1 MNRRFLKIKNFKN
14 IGIDKYQY
22 LDLNNTL
29 DPYKIG
35 ELIIVVGENNVG
47 KSNVL
52 EAIERINSNNLE
64 KDIPDFIGY
73 DKSLPEISLVCVE
86 NESKNKDTGKREGN
100 YNTLKIYVDDLGVT
114 RTSIEFA
121 NSNENIIN
129 NANNDI
135 KEKGADGNWEDVWLE
150 NTNNDSKELDLLDKE
165 VKRVLDELS
174 KIKYTKAFERNKNI
188 FNDEYNNIKKYI
200 IKDDN
205 SKYLE
210 LKKLYDKMKEL
221 VDGYNRNPSTD
232 YARDLLKNIKF
243 INLDDISNDINKY
256 YYVQTFGNETKE
268 KKNNESEYVDIIK
281 EKYGIN
287 IKPNIF
293 YYKENIIKNADLTTT
308 LDEISESKFFRALL
322 KSIDF
327 NIDTIKLAY
336 EKGKKNF
343 AYREDYEKEI
353 NSKLNDIVSKK
364 FNELYFNLNK
374 SAQKYEFYIRLGDNN
389 IHIYLKKNNQAIN
402 LDNQS
407 IGFKWFFNLYFD
419 FLHSDSLQRGDI
431 VLMDEPDAHLSLPAR
446 RDLRKFLKKF
456 ARDNGATFVVA
467 THNPSFID
475 INHLDEIRIVKHR
488 KDGNG
493 VEIVKDFHAI
503 NKDDTDTN
511 VDTLEDIIN
520 SFGVLHRDILTNPNN
535 KVIFVEGITDYNYLT
550 AFKLFRENKENK
562 GINVVFLPIAGLG
575 DKDKKDQMKIIIE
588 KLSKFK
594 NPIIFTDADGAGFIF
609 QELSSDKKDSLKV
622 ITLKDIPDLNNKK
635 VIEDLFSENDRKN
648 YSYVLKNKSSKG
660 SSLFKNTIVNKK
672 SKFEEETINNFN
684 KVLDFFI
691 TFNAD
696 KNPNTHMDY
705 NNSSID
711 KI

>member
-22 LDLNNTL
+22 LNLNNTL
-29 DPYKIG
+29 DPYKMG
-35 ELIIVVGENNVG
+35 ELVIIIGENNVG
-47 KSNVL
+47 KSNIL

-64 KDIPDFIGY
+64 KDIPDFIGF

-86 NESKNKDTGKREGN
+86 NEYKNKDTVKREGN
-100 YNTLKIYVDDLGVT
+100 YNTLKIYLDDAGFT
-114 RTSIEFA
+114 KTSIEFA

-129 NANNDI
+129 N
-135 KEKGADGNWEDVWLE
+135 
-150 NTNNDSKELDLLDKE
+150 DSKEKE
-165 VKRVLDELS
+165 D
-174 KIKYTKAFERNKNI
+174 NKVI
-188 FNDEYNNIKKYI
+188 D
-200 IKDDN
+200 
-205 SKYLE
+205 
-210 LKKLYDKMKEL
+210 
-221 VDGYNRNPSTD
+221 
-232 YARDLLKNIKF
+232 
-243 INLDDISNDINKY
+243 
-256 YYVQTFGNETKE
+256 GNETKE
-268 KKNNESEYVDIIK
+268 ITSNDSEEVDIIK

-293 YYKENIIKNADLTTT
+293 YYKENIIKNYDLTTT
-308 LDEISESKFFRALL
+308 LENISESKFFKALL

-327 NIDTIKLAY
+327 NIYTIKLAY

-374 SAQKYEFYIRLGDNN
+374 SVQKYEFYIRLGDNN

-407 IGFKWFFNLYFD
+407 IGFKWFFNLFFD
-419 FLHSDSLQRGDI
+419 FLHSDLLKRGDI

-456 ARDNGATFVVA
+456 ARDNGITFMVA

-475 INHLDEIRIVKHR
+475 INHLDEIRIVKLQ
-488 KDGNG
+488 KEGNG
-493 VEIVKDFHAI
+493 VEIINDFYTI
-503 NKDDTDTN
+503 NPDD

-520 SFGVLHRDILTNPNN
+520 SFGILHRDILTNPNN
-535 KVIFVEGITDYNYLT
+535 RVVFVEGITDYNYLT
-550 AFKLFRENKENK
+550 AFKLLRENEENKE
-562 GINVVFLPIAGLG
+562 INMVFLPISGIG
-575 DKDKKDQMKIIIE
+575 NKETMKTIIE
-588 KLSKFK
+588 KLSKFR
-594 NPIIFTDADGAGFIF
+594 NSIVFTDADKAGLIF
-609 QELSSDKKDSLKV
+609 QELSSGKKDSLKV
-622 ITLKDIPDLNNKK
+622 VTLKDIPDLNNKK
-635 VIEDLFSENDRKN
+635 EIEDLFSENDRKN
-648 YSYVLKNKSSKG
+648 YYYVIEKKNTKG
-660 SSLFKNTIVNKK
+660 SSLFKNTILNNK
-672 SKFEEETINNFN
+672 SKLEEETINNFN

-696 KNPNTHMDY
+696 KNPNAHMDY

-711 KI
+711 KIDKI

>member
-22 LDLNNTL
+22 LNLNNTL
-29 DPYKIG
+29 DPYKMG
-35 ELIIVVGENNVG
+35 ELVIIIGENNVG
-47 KSNVL
+47 KSNIL

-64 KDIPDFIGY
+64 KDIPDFIGF

-86 NESKNKDTGKREGN
+86 NEYKNEATHKREGN
-100 YNTLKIYVDDLGVT
+100 YNTLKIYLDDAGFT
-114 RTSIEFA
+114 KTSIEFA

-129 NANNDI
+129 NANNDN
-135 KEKGADGNWEDVWLE
+135 KEKEDNKVIDE
-150 NTNNDSKELDLLDKE
+150 NETKEITNNDSEE
-165 VKRVLDELS
+165 
-174 KIKYTKAFERNKNI
+174 
-188 FNDEYNNIKKYI
+188 
-200 IKDDN
+200 
-205 SKYLE
+205 
-210 LKKLYDKMKEL
+210 
-221 VDGYNRNPSTD
+221 
-232 YARDLLKNIKF
+232 
-243 INLDDISNDINKY
+243 
-256 YYVQTFGNETKE
+256 
-268 KKNNESEYVDIIK
+268 VDIIK

-293 YYKENIIKNADLTTT
+293 YYKENIIKNYDLTTT
-308 LDEISESKFFRALL
+308 LENISESKFFKALL

-374 SAQKYEFYIRLGDNN
+374 SIQKYEFYIRLGDNN

-407 IGFKWFFNLYFD
+407 IGFKWFFNLFFD
-419 FLHSDSLQRGDI
+419 FLHSDLLKRGDI
-431 VLMDEPDAHLSLPAR
+431 VLMDELDAHLSLPAR

-456 ARDNGATFVVA
+456 ARDNGITFMVA

-488 KDGNG
+488 KEGNG
-493 VEIVKDFHAI
+493 VEIINDFHTI
-503 NKDDTDTN
+503 NPDD

-520 SFGVLHRDILTNPNN
+520 SFGILHRDILTNPNN
-535 KVIFVEGITDYNYLT
+535 RVVFVEGITDYNYLT
-550 AFKLFRENKENK
+550 AFKLLRENEENKE
-562 GINVVFLPIAGLG
+562 INMVFLPISGIG
-575 DKDKKDQMKIIIE
+575 NKETMKTIIE
-588 KLSKFK
+588 KLSKFR
-594 NPIIFTDADGAGFIF
+594 NSIVFTDADKAGLIF
-609 QELSSDKKDSLKV
+609 LELSSGKKDSLKV
-622 ITLKDIPDLNNKK
+622 VNLKDIPDLNNKK
-635 VIEDLFSENDRKN
+635 EIEDLFSENDRKN
-648 YSYVLKNKSSKG
+648 YYYVIEKKNTKG
-660 SSLFKNTIVNKK
+660 SSLFKNTILNNK
-672 SKFEEETINNFN
+672 SKLEEETINNFN

-696 KNPNTHMDY
+696 KNPNIHIDY
-705 NNSSID
+705 NSSID
-711 KI
+711 KIDKI

>member
-1 MNRRFLKIKNFKN
+1 MNRRFLKIKNLKN

-22 LDLNNTL
+22 LNLNNTL
-29 DPYKIG
+29 DPYKMG
-35 ELIIVVGENNVG
+35 ELVIIIGENNVG
-47 KSNVL
+47 KSNIL

-64 KDIPDFIGY
+64 KDIPDFIGF

-86 NESKNKDTGKREGN
+86 NEYKNKDTGKREGN
-100 YNTLKIYVDDLGVT
+100 YNTLKIYIDDLGVT

-129 NANNDI
+129 NANNDS
-135 KEKGADGNWEDVWLE
+135 KEKED
-150 NTNNDSKELDLLDKE
+150 
-165 VKRVLDELS
+165 
-174 KIKYTKAFERNKNI
+174 NKVI
-188 FNDEYNNIKKYI
+188 D
-200 IKDDN
+200 
-205 SKYLE
+205 
-210 LKKLYDKMKEL
+210 
-221 VDGYNRNPSTD
+221 
-232 YARDLLKNIKF
+232 
-243 INLDDISNDINKY
+243 
-256 YYVQTFGNETKE
+256 GNETKE
-268 KKNNESEYVDIIK
+268 ITNNDSEEVDIIK

-293 YYKENIIKNADLTTT
+293 YYKENIIKNYDLTTT
-308 LDEISESKFFRALL
+308 LENISESKFFKALL

-353 NSKLNDIVSKK
+353 NFKLNDIVSKK

-374 SAQKYEFYIRLGDNN
+374 SVQKYEFYIRLGDNN

-407 IGFKWFFNLYFD
+407 IGFKWFFNLFFD
-419 FLHSDSLQRGDI
+419 FLHSDLLKRGDI

-456 ARDNGATFVVA
+456 ARDNGITFMVA

-475 INHLDEIRIVKHR
+475 INHLDEIRIVKLQ
-488 KDGNG
+488 KEGNG
-493 VEIVKDFHAI
+493 VEIINDFYTI
-503 NKDDTDTN
+503 NPDD

-550 AFKLFRENKENK
+550 AFKLLRENEENKE
-562 GINVVFLPIAGLG
+562 INMVFLPISGIG
-575 DKDKKDQMKIIIE
+575 NKETMKTIIE
-588 KLSKFK
+588 KLSKFR
-594 NPIIFTDADGAGFIF
+594 NSIVFTDADKAGLIF
-609 QELSSDKKDSLKV
+609 QELSSGKKDSLKV
-622 ITLKDIPDLNNKK
+622 VTLKDIPDLNNKK
-635 VIEDLFSENDRKN
+635 EIEDLFSENDRKN
-648 YSYVLKNKSSKG
+648 YYYVIEKKNTKG
-660 SSLFKNTIVNKK
+660 SSLFKNTILNNK
-672 SKFEEETINNFN
+672 SKLEEETINNFN

-705 NNSSID
+705 NISID
-711 KI
+711 KIDKI

>member
-22 LDLNNTL
+22 LNLNNTL
-29 DPYKIG
+29 DPYKMG
-35 ELIIVVGENNVG
+35 ELVIIIGENNVG
-47 KSNVL
+47 KSNIL

-64 KDIPDFIGY
+64 KDIPDFIGF

-86 NESKNKDTGKREGN
+86 NEYKNEATHKREGN
-100 YNTLKIYVDDLGVT
+100 YNTLKIYLDDAGFT
-114 RTSIEFA
+114 KTSIEFA

-129 NANNDI
+129 NANNDN
-135 KEKGADGNWEDVWLE
+135 KEKEDNKVIDE
-150 NTNNDSKELDLLDKE
+150 NETKEITNNDSEE
-165 VKRVLDELS
+165 
-174 KIKYTKAFERNKNI
+174 
-188 FNDEYNNIKKYI
+188 
-200 IKDDN
+200 
-205 SKYLE
+205 
-210 LKKLYDKMKEL
+210 
-221 VDGYNRNPSTD
+221 
-232 YARDLLKNIKF
+232 
-243 INLDDISNDINKY
+243 
-256 YYVQTFGNETKE
+256 
-268 KKNNESEYVDIIK
+268 VDIIK

-293 YYKENIIKNADLTTT
+293 YYKENIIKNYDLTTT
-308 LDEISESKFFRALL
+308 LENISESKFFKALL

-374 SAQKYEFYIRLGDNN
+374 SIQKYEFYIRLGDNN

-407 IGFKWFFNLYFD
+407 IGFKWFFNLFFY
-419 FLHSDSLQRGDI
+419 FLHSDLLKRGDI
-431 VLMDEPDAHLSLPAR
+431 VLMDELDAHLSLPAR

-456 ARDNGATFVVA
+456 ARDNGITFMVA

-488 KDGNG
+488 KEGNG
-493 VEIVKDFHAI
+493 VEIINDFHTI
-503 NKDDTDTN
+503 NPDD

-520 SFGVLHRDILTNPNN
+520 SFGILHRDILTNPNN
-535 KVIFVEGITDYNYLT
+535 RVVFVEGITDYNYLT
-550 AFKLFRENKENK
+550 AFKLLRENEENKE
-562 GINVVFLPIAGLG
+562 INMVFLPISGIG
-575 DKDKKDQMKIIIE
+575 NKETMKTIIE
-588 KLSKFK
+588 KLSKFR
-594 NPIIFTDADGAGFIF
+594 NSIVFTDADKAGLIF
-609 QELSSDKKDSLKV
+609 QELSSGKKDSLKV
-622 ITLKDIPDLNNKK
+622 VNLKDIPDLNNKK
-635 VIEDLFSENDRKN
+635 EIEDLFSENDRKN
-648 YSYVLKNKSSKG
+648 YYYVIEKKNTKG
-660 SSLFKNTIVNKK
+660 SSLFKNTILNNK
-672 SKFEEETINNFN
+672 SKLEEETINNFN

-696 KNPNTHMDY
+696 KNPNIHIDY
-705 NNSSID
+705 NSSID
-711 KI
+711 KIDKI

>member
-22 LDLNNTL
+22 LNLNNTL
-29 DPYKIG
+29 DPYKMG
-35 ELIIVVGENNVG
+35 ELVIIIGENNVG
-47 KSNVL
+47 KSNIL

-64 KDIPDFIGY
+64 KDIPDFIGF

-86 NESKNKDTGKREGN
+86 NEYKNKDTGKREGN
-100 YNTLKIYVDDLGVT
+100 YNTLKIYLDDAGFT
-114 RTSIEFA
+114 KTSIEFA

-129 NANNDI
+129 N
-135 KEKGADGNWEDVWLE
+135 V
-150 NTNNDSKELDLLDKE
+150 NNDSKEKE
-165 VKRVLDELS
+165 D
-174 KIKYTKAFERNKNI
+174 NKVI
-188 FNDEYNNIKKYI
+188 D
-200 IKDDN
+200 
-205 SKYLE
+205 
-210 LKKLYDKMKEL
+210 
-221 VDGYNRNPSTD
+221 
-232 YARDLLKNIKF
+232 
-243 INLDDISNDINKY
+243 
-256 YYVQTFGNETKE
+256 GNETKE
-268 KKNNESEYVDIIK
+268 ITNNDSEEVDIIK

-293 YYKENIIKNADLTTT
+293 YYKENIIKNYDLTTT
-308 LDEISESKFFRALL
+308 LENISESKFFKALL

-374 SAQKYEFYIRLGDNN
+374 SVQKYEFYIRLGDNN
-389 IHIYLKKNNQAIN
+389 IHIYLKKNNQVIN

-407 IGFKWFFNLYFD
+407 IGFKWFFNLFFD
-419 FLHSDSLQRGDI
+419 FLHSDLLKRGDI

-456 ARDNGATFVVA
+456 ARDNGITFMVA

-475 INHLDEIRIVKHR
+475 INHLDEIRIVKLQ
-488 KDGNG
+488 KEGNG
-493 VEIVKDFHAI
+493 VEII
-503 NKDDTDTN
+503 NYFYTINPDD

-520 SFGVLHRDILTNPNN
+520 SFGILHRDILTNPNN
-535 KVIFVEGITDYNYLT
+535 RVVFVEGITDYNYLT
-550 AFKLFRENKENK
+550 AFKLLRENEENKE
-562 GINVVFLPIAGLG
+562 INMVFLPISGIG
-575 DKDKKDQMKIIIE
+575 NKETMKTIIE
-588 KLSKFK
+588 KLSKFR
-594 NPIIFTDADGAGFIF
+594 NSIVFTDADKAGLIF
-609 QELSSDKKDSLKV
+609 QELSSGKKDSLKV
-622 ITLKDIPDLNNKK
+622 VTLKDIPDLNNKK
-635 VIEDLFSENDRKN
+635 EIEDLFSENDRKN
-648 YSYVLKNKSSKG
+648 YYYVIEKKNTKG
-660 SSLFKNTIVNKK
+660 SSLFKNTILNNK
-672 SKFEEETINNFN
+672 SKLEEETINNFN

>member
-22 LDLNNTL
+22 LNLNNTL
-29 DPYKIG
+29 DPYKMG
-35 ELIIVVGENNVG
+35 ELVIIIGENNVG
-47 KSNVL
+47 KSNIL

-64 KDIPDFIGY
+64 KDIPDFIGF

-86 NESKNKDTGKREGN
+86 NEYKNKDTGKREGN
-100 YNTLKIYVDDLGVT
+100 YNTLKIYIDDLGVT

-129 NANNDI
+129 NDS
-135 KEKGADGNWEDVWLE
+135 KEKGTDGNWEDVWLE

-165 VKRVLDELS
+165 VKMVLDELS
-174 KIKYTKAFERNKNI
+174 KIQYNTHGKAFGNKILLLNTEYKNI
-188 FNDEYNNIKKYI
+188 IE

-221 VDGYNRNPSTD
+221 VDGYNMYPLSNDTRK
-232 YARDLLKNIKF
+232 LLKNIKF

-308 LDEISESKFFRALL
+308 LENISESKFFRALL
-322 KSIDF
+322 KSIDS
-327 NIDTIKLAY
+327 NVDTIKHAY
-336 EKGKKNF
+336 EKGKNNF

-353 NSKLNDIVSKK
+353 NSKLNNIVSKK

-407 IGFKWFFNLYFD
+407 IGFKWFFNLFFD
-419 FLHSDSLQRGDI
+419 FLHSDLLKRGDI

-456 ARDNGATFVVA
+456 ARDNGITFMVA

-475 INHLDEIRIVKHR
+475 INHLDEIRIVKLQ
-488 KDGNG
+488 KEGNG
-493 VEIVKDFHAI
+493 VEIINDFYTI
-503 NKDDTDTN
+503 NPDD

-520 SFGVLHRDILTNPNN
+520 SFGILHRDILTNPNN
-535 KVIFVEGITDYNYLT
+535 RVVFVEGITDYNYLT
-550 AFKLFRENKENK
+550 AFKLLGENEENKE
-562 GINVVFLPIAGLG
+562 INMVFLPISGIG
-575 DKDKKDQMKIIIE
+575 NKETMKTIIE
-588 KLSKFK
+588 KLSKFR
-594 NPIIFTDADGAGFIF
+594 NSIVFTDADKAGLIF
-609 QELSSDKKDSLKV
+609 QELSSGKKDSLKV
-622 ITLKDIPDLNNKK
+622 VTLKDIPDLNNKK
-635 VIEDLFSENDRKN
+635 EIEDLFSENDRKN
-648 YSYVLKNKSSKG
+648 YYYVIEKKNTKG
-660 SSLFKNTIVNKK
+660 SSLFKNTILNNK
-672 SKFEEETINNFN
+672 SKLEEETINNFN

-705 NNSSID
+705 NSSID

>member
-22 LDLNNTL
+22 LNLNNTL
-29 DPYKIG
+29 DPYKMG
-35 ELIIVVGENNVG
+35 ELVIIVGENNVG
-47 KSNVL
+47 KSNIL

-64 KDIPDFIGY
+64 KDTPDFIGF

-86 NESKNKDTGKREGN
+86 NEYKNEATHKREGN
-100 YNTLKIYVDDLGVT
+100 YNTLKIYIDDLGVT

-129 NANNDI
+129 NANNDS
-135 KEKGADGNWEDVWLE
+135 KEKED
-150 NTNNDSKELDLLDKE
+150 
-165 VKRVLDELS
+165 
-174 KIKYTKAFERNKNI
+174 NKVI
-188 FNDEYNNIKKYI
+188 D
-200 IKDDN
+200 
-205 SKYLE
+205 
-210 LKKLYDKMKEL
+210 
-221 VDGYNRNPSTD
+221 
-232 YARDLLKNIKF
+232 
-243 INLDDISNDINKY
+243 
-256 YYVQTFGNETKE
+256 GNETKE
-268 KKNNESEYVDIIK
+268 ITNNDSEEVDIIK

-293 YYKENIIKNADLTTT
+293 YYKENIIKNYDLTTT
-308 LDEISESKFFRALL
+308 LENISESKFFKALL

-374 SAQKYEFYIRLGDNN
+374 SVQKYEFYIRLGDNN

-407 IGFKWFFNLYFD
+407 IGFKWFFNLFFD
-419 FLHSDSLQRGDI
+419 FLHSDLLKRGDI

-456 ARDNGATFVVA
+456 ARDNGITFMVA

-475 INHLDEIRIVKHR
+475 INHLDEIRIVKLQ
-488 KDGNG
+488 KEGNG
-493 VEIVKDFHAI
+493 VEIINDFYTI
-503 NKDDTDTN
+503 NPDD

-550 AFKLFRENKENK
+550 AFKLLRENEENKE
-562 GINVVFLPIAGLG
+562 INMVFLPISGIG
-575 DKDKKDQMKIIIE
+575 NKETMKTIIE
-588 KLSKFK
+588 KLSKFR
-594 NPIIFTDADGAGFIF
+594 NSIVFTDADKAGLIF
-609 QELSSDKKDSLKV
+609 QELSSGKKDSLKV
-622 ITLKDIPDLNNKK
+622 VTLKDIPDLNNKK
-635 VIEDLFSENDRKN
+635 EIEDLFSENDRKN
-648 YSYVLKNKSSKG
+648 YYYVIEKKNTKG
-660 SSLFKNTIVNKK
+660 SSLFKNTILNNK
-672 SKFEEETINNFN
+672 SKLEEETINNFN

-705 NNSSID
+705 NISID
-711 KI
+711 KIDKI

>member
-22 LDLNNTL
+22 LNLNNTL
-29 DPYKIG
+29 DPYKMG
-35 ELIIVVGENNVG
+35 ELVIIIGENNVG
-47 KSNVL
+47 KSNIL

-64 KDIPDFIGY
+64 KDIPDFIGF

-86 NESKNKDTGKREGN
+86 NEYKNEATHKREGN
-100 YNTLKIYVDDLGVT
+100 YNTLKIYLDDAGFT
-114 RTSIEFA
+114 KTSIEFA

-129 NANNDI
+129 NANNDN
-135 KEKGADGNWEDVWLE
+135 KEKEDNKVIDE
-150 NTNNDSKELDLLDKE
+150 NETKEITNNDSEE
-165 VKRVLDELS
+165 
-174 KIKYTKAFERNKNI
+174 
-188 FNDEYNNIKKYI
+188 
-200 IKDDN
+200 
-205 SKYLE
+205 
-210 LKKLYDKMKEL
+210 
-221 VDGYNRNPSTD
+221 
-232 YARDLLKNIKF
+232 
-243 INLDDISNDINKY
+243 
-256 YYVQTFGNETKE
+256 
-268 KKNNESEYVDIIK
+268 VDIIK

-293 YYKENIIKNADLTTT
+293 YYKENIIKNYDLTTT
-308 LDEISESKFFRALL
+308 LENISESKFFKALL

-374 SAQKYEFYIRLGDNN
+374 SIQKYEFYIRLGDNN

-407 IGFKWFFNLYFD
+407 IGFKWFFNLFFD
-419 FLHSDSLQRGDI
+419 FLHSDLLKRGDI
-431 VLMDEPDAHLSLPAR
+431 VLMDELDAHLSLPAR

-456 ARDNGATFVVA
+456 ARDNGITFMVA

-488 KDGNG
+488 KEGNG
-493 VEIVKDFHAI
+493 VEIINDFHTI
-503 NKDDTDTN
+503 NPDD

-520 SFGVLHRDILTNPNN
+520 SFGILHRDILTNPNN
-535 KVIFVEGITDYNYLT
+535 RVVFVEGITDYNYLT
-550 AFKLFRENKENK
+550 AFKLLRENEENKE
-562 GINVVFLPIAGLG
+562 INMVFLPISGIG
-575 DKDKKDQMKIIIE
+575 NKETMKTIIE
-588 KLSKFK
+588 KLSKFR
-594 NPIIFTDADGAGFIF
+594 NSIVFTDADKAGLIF
-609 QELSSDKKDSLKV
+609 QELSSGKKDSLKV
-622 ITLKDIPDLNNKK
+622 VNLKDIPDLNNKK
-635 VIEDLFSENDRKN
+635 EIEDLFSENDRKN
-648 YSYVLKNKSSKG
+648 YYYVIEKKNTKG
-660 SSLFKNTIVNKK
+660 SSLFKNTILNNK
-672 SKFEEETINNFN
+672 SKLEEETINNFN

-696 KNPNTHMDY
+696 KNPNIHIDY
-705 NNSSID
+705 NSSID
-711 KI
+711 KIDK

>member
-22 LDLNNTL
+22 LNLNNTL
-29 DPYKIG
+29 DPYKMG
-35 ELIIVVGENNVG
+35 ELVIIVGENNVG
-47 KSNVL
+47 KSNIL

-64 KDIPDFIGY
+64 KDTPDFIGF

-86 NESKNKDTGKREGN
+86 NEYKNEATHKREGN
-100 YNTLKIYVDDLGVT
+100 YNTLKIYIDDLGVT

-129 NANNDI
+129 NANNDS
-135 KEKGADGNWEDVWLE
+135 KEKED
-150 NTNNDSKELDLLDKE
+150 
-165 VKRVLDELS
+165 
-174 KIKYTKAFERNKNI
+174 NKVI
-188 FNDEYNNIKKYI
+188 D
-200 IKDDN
+200 
-205 SKYLE
+205 
-210 LKKLYDKMKEL
+210 
-221 VDGYNRNPSTD
+221 
-232 YARDLLKNIKF
+232 
-243 INLDDISNDINKY
+243 
-256 YYVQTFGNETKE
+256 GNETKE
-268 KKNNESEYVDIIK
+268 ITNNDSEEVDIIK

-293 YYKENIIKNADLTTT
+293 YYKENIIKNYDLTTT
-308 LDEISESKFFRALL
+308 LENISESKFFKALL

-374 SAQKYEFYIRLGDNN
+374 SVQKYEFYIRLGDNN

-407 IGFKWFFNLYFD
+407 IGFKWFFNLFFD
-419 FLHSDSLQRGDI
+419 FLHSDLLKRGDI

-456 ARDNGATFVVA
+456 SRDNGITFVVA

-488 KDGNG
+488 KEGNG
-493 VEIVKDFHAI
+493 VEIINDFYTI
-503 NKDDTDTN
+503 NPDD

-520 SFGVLHRDILTNPNN
+520 SFGILHRDILTNPNN
-535 KVIFVEGITDYNYLT
+535 RVVFVEGITDYNYLT
-550 AFKLFRENKENK
+550 AFKLLRENEENKE
-562 GINVVFLPIAGLG
+562 INMVFLPISGIG
-575 DKDKKDQMKIIIE
+575 NKETMKTIIE
-588 KLSKFK
+588 KLSKFR
-594 NPIIFTDADGAGFIF
+594 NSIVFTDADKAGLIF
-609 QELSSDKKDSLKV
+609 QELSSGKKDSLKV
-622 ITLKDIPDLNNKK
+622 VTLKDIPDLNNKK
-635 VIEDLFSENDRKN
+635 EIEDLFSENDRKN
-648 YSYVLKNKSSKG
+648 YYYVIEKKNTKG
-660 SSLFKNTIVNKK
+660 SSLFKNTILNNK
-672 SKFEEETINNFN
+672 SKLEEETINNFN

>member
-22 LDLNNTL
+22 LNLNNTL
-29 DPYKIG
+29 DPYKMG
-35 ELIIVVGENNVG
+35 ELVIIIGENNVG
-47 KSNVL
+47 KSNIL

-64 KDIPDFIGY
+64 KDIPDFIGF

-86 NESKNKDTGKREGN
+86 NEYKNKDTGKREGN
-100 YNTLKIYVDDLGVT
+100 YNTLKIYIDDLGVT

-129 NANNDI
+129 NANNDS
-135 KEKGADGNWEDVWLE
+135 KEKED
-150 NTNNDSKELDLLDKE
+150 
-165 VKRVLDELS
+165 
-174 KIKYTKAFERNKNI
+174 NKVI
-188 FNDEYNNIKKYI
+188 D
-200 IKDDN
+200 
-205 SKYLE
+205 
-210 LKKLYDKMKEL
+210 
-221 VDGYNRNPSTD
+221 
-232 YARDLLKNIKF
+232 
-243 INLDDISNDINKY
+243 
-256 YYVQTFGNETKE
+256 GNETKE
-268 KKNNESEYVDIIK
+268 ITNNDSEEVDIIK

-293 YYKENIIKNADLTTT
+293 YYKENIIKNYDLTTT
-308 LDEISESKFFRALL
+308 LENISESKFFKALL

-353 NSKLNDIVSKK
+353 NFKLNDIVSKK

-374 SAQKYEFYIRLGDNN
+374 SVQKYEFYIRLGDNN

-407 IGFKWFFNLYFD
+407 IGFKWFFNLFFD
-419 FLHSDSLQRGDI
+419 FLHSDLLKRGDI

-456 ARDNGATFVVA
+456 ARDNGITFMVA

-475 INHLDEIRIVKHR
+475 INHLDEIRIVKLQ
-488 KDGNG
+488 KEGNG
-493 VEIVKDFHAI
+493 VEIINDFYTI
-503 NKDDTDTN
+503 NPDD

-520 SFGVLHRDILTNPNN
+520 SFGILHRDILTNPNN
-535 KVIFVEGITDYNYLT
+535 RVVFVEGITDYNYLT
-550 AFKLFRENKENK
+550 AFKLLRENEENKE
-562 GINVVFLPIAGLG
+562 INMVFLPISGIG
-575 DKDKKDQMKIIIE
+575 NKETMKTIIE
-588 KLSKFK
+588 KLSKFR
-594 NPIIFTDADGAGFIF
+594 NSIVFTDADKAGLIF
-609 QELSSDKKDSLKV
+609 QELSSGKKDSLKV
-622 ITLKDIPDLNNKK
+622 VTLKDIPDLNNKK
-635 VIEDLFSENDRKN
+635 EIEDLFSENDRKN
-648 YSYVLKNKSSKG
+648 YYYVIEKKNTKG
-660 SSLFKNTIVNKK
+660 SSLFKNTILNNK
-672 SKFEEETINNFN
+672 SKLEEETINNFN

-696 KNPNTHMDY
+696 KNPNAHMDY

-711 KI
+711 KIDKI

>member
-22 LDLNNTL
+22 LNLNNTL
-29 DPYKIG
+29 DPYKMG
-35 ELIIVVGENNVG
+35 ELVIIIGENNVG
-47 KSNVL
+47 KSNIL

-64 KDIPDFIGY
+64 KDIPDFIGF

-86 NESKNKDTGKREGN
+86 NEYKNKDTVKREGN
-100 YNTLKIYVDDLGVT
+100 YNTLKIYLDDAGFT
-114 RTSIEFA
+114 KTSIEFA

-129 NANNDI
+129 N
-135 KEKGADGNWEDVWLE
+135 
-150 NTNNDSKELDLLDKE
+150 DSKEKE
-165 VKRVLDELS
+165 D
-174 KIKYTKAFERNKNI
+174 NKVI
-188 FNDEYNNIKKYI
+188 D
-200 IKDDN
+200 
-205 SKYLE
+205 
-210 LKKLYDKMKEL
+210 
-221 VDGYNRNPSTD
+221 
-232 YARDLLKNIKF
+232 
-243 INLDDISNDINKY
+243 
-256 YYVQTFGNETKE
+256 GNETKE
-268 KKNNESEYVDIIK
+268 ITSNDSEEVDIIK

-293 YYKENIIKNADLTTT
+293 YYKENIIKNYDLTTT
-308 LDEISESKFFRALL
+308 LENISESNFFKALL

-327 NIDTIKLAY
+327 NIYTIKLAY

-374 SAQKYEFYIRLGDNN
+374 SVQKYEFYIRLGDNN

-407 IGFKWFFNLYFD
+407 IGFKWFFNLFFD
-419 FLHSDSLQRGDI
+419 FLHSDLLKRGDI

-456 ARDNGATFVVA
+456 ARDNGITFMVA

-475 INHLDEIRIVKHR
+475 INHLDEIRIVKLQ
-488 KDGNG
+488 KEGNG
-493 VEIVKDFHAI
+493 VEIINDFYTI
-503 NKDDTDTN
+503 NPDD

-520 SFGVLHRDILTNPNN
+520 SFGILHRDILTNPNN
-535 KVIFVEGITDYNYLT
+535 RVVFVEGITDYNYLT
-550 AFKLFRENKENK
+550 AFKLLRENEENKE
-562 GINVVFLPIAGLG
+562 INMVFLPISGIG
-575 DKDKKDQMKIIIE
+575 NKETMKTIIE
-588 KLSKFK
+588 KLSKFR
-594 NPIIFTDADGAGFIF
+594 NSIVFTDADKAGLIF
-609 QELSSDKKDSLKV
+609 QELSSGKKDSLKV
-622 ITLKDIPDLNNKK
+622 VTLKDIPDLNNKK
-635 VIEDLFSENDRKN
+635 EIEDLFSENDRKN
-648 YSYVLKNKSSKG
+648 YYYVIEKKNTKG
-660 SSLFKNTIVNKK
+660 SSLFKNTILNNK
-672 SKFEEETINNFN
+672 SKLEEETINNFN

-696 KNPNTHMDY
+696 KNPNAHMDY

-711 KI
+711 KIDKI

>member
-22 LDLNNTL
+22 LNLNNTL
-29 DPYKIG
+29 DPYKMG
-35 ELIIVVGENNVG
+35 ELVIIIGENNVG
-47 KSNVL
+47 KSNIL

-64 KDIPDFIGY
+64 KDIPDFIGF

-86 NESKNKDTGKREGN
+86 NEYKNKDTGKREGN
-100 YNTLKIYVDDLGVT
+100 YNTLKIYLDDAGFT
-114 RTSIEFA
+114 KTSIEFA

-129 NANNDI
+129 N
-135 KEKGADGNWEDVWLE
+135 V
-150 NTNNDSKELDLLDKE
+150 NNDSKEKE
-165 VKRVLDELS
+165 D
-174 KIKYTKAFERNKNI
+174 NKVI
-188 FNDEYNNIKKYI
+188 D
-200 IKDDN
+200 
-205 SKYLE
+205 
-210 LKKLYDKMKEL
+210 
-221 VDGYNRNPSTD
+221 
-232 YARDLLKNIKF
+232 
-243 INLDDISNDINKY
+243 
-256 YYVQTFGNETKE
+256 GNETKE
-268 KKNNESEYVDIIK
+268 ITNNDSEEVDIIK

-293 YYKENIIKNADLTTT
+293 YYKENIIKNYDLTTT
-308 LDEISESKFFRALL
+308 LENISESKFFKALL

-374 SAQKYEFYIRLGDNN
+374 SVQKYEFYIRLGDNN
-389 IHIYLKKNNQAIN
+389 IHIYLKKNNQVIN

-407 IGFKWFFNLYFD
+407 IGFKWFFNLFFD
-419 FLHSDSLQRGDI
+419 FLHSDLLKRGDI

-456 ARDNGATFVVA
+456 ARDNGITFMVA

-475 INHLDEIRIVKHR
+475 INHLDEIRIVKLQ
-488 KDGNG
+488 KEGNG
-493 VEIVKDFHAI
+493 VEII
-503 NKDDTDTN
+503 NYFYTINPDD

-520 SFGVLHRDILTNPNN
+520 SFGILHRDILTNPNN
-535 KVIFVEGITDYNYLT
+535 RVVFVEGITDYNYLT
-550 AFKLFRENKENK
+550 AFKLLRENEENKE
-562 GINVVFLPIAGLG
+562 INMVFLPISGIG
-575 DKDKKDQMKIIIE
+575 NKETMKTIIE
-588 KLSKFK
+588 KLSKFR
-594 NPIIFTDADGAGFIF
+594 NSIVFTDADKAGLIF
-609 QELSSDKKDSLKV
+609 QELSSGKKDSLKV
-622 ITLKDIPDLNNKK
+622 VTLKDIPDLNNKK
-635 VIEDLFSENDRKN
+635 EIEDLFSENDRKN
-648 YSYVLKNKSSKG
+648 YYYVIEKKNTKG
-660 SSLFKNTIVNKK
+660 SSLFKNTILNNK
-672 SKFEEETINNFN
+672 SKLEEETINNFN

-711 KI
+711 KV

>member
-22 LDLNNTL
+22 LNLNNTL
-29 DPYKIG
+29 DPYKMG
-35 ELIIVVGENNVG
+35 ELVIIIGENNVG
-47 KSNVL
+47 KSNIL

-64 KDIPDFIGY
+64 KDIPDFIGF

-86 NESKNKDTGKREGN
+86 NEYKNKDTGKREGN
-100 YNTLKIYVDDLGVT
+100 YNTLKIYIDDLGVT

-129 NANNDI
+129 NANNDS
-135 KEKGADGNWEDVWLE
+135 KEKED
-150 NTNNDSKELDLLDKE
+150 
-165 VKRVLDELS
+165 
-174 KIKYTKAFERNKNI
+174 NKVI
-188 FNDEYNNIKKYI
+188 D
-200 IKDDN
+200 
-205 SKYLE
+205 
-210 LKKLYDKMKEL
+210 
-221 VDGYNRNPSTD
+221 
-232 YARDLLKNIKF
+232 
-243 INLDDISNDINKY
+243 
-256 YYVQTFGNETKE
+256 GNETKE
-268 KKNNESEYVDIIK
+268 ITNNDSEEVDIIK

-293 YYKENIIKNADLTTT
+293 YYKENIIKNYDLTTT
-308 LDEISESKFFRALL
+308 LENISESKFFKALL

-353 NSKLNDIVSKK
+353 NFKLNDIVSKK

-374 SAQKYEFYIRLGDNN
+374 SVQKYEFYIRLGDNN

-407 IGFKWFFNLYFD
+407 IGFKWFFNLFFD
-419 FLHSDSLQRGDI
+419 FLHSDLLKRGDI

-456 ARDNGATFVVA
+456 ARDNGITFMVA

-475 INHLDEIRIVKHR
+475 INHLDEIRIVKLQ
-488 KDGNG
+488 KEGNG
-493 VEIVKDFHAI
+493 VEIINDFYTI
-503 NKDDTDTN
+503 NPDD

-520 SFGVLHRDILTNPNN
+520 SFGILHRDILTNPNN
-535 KVIFVEGITDYNYLT
+535 RVVFVEGITDYNYLT
-550 AFKLFRENKENK
+550 AFKLIRENEENKE
-562 GINVVFLPIAGLG
+562 INMVFLPISGIG
-575 DKDKKDQMKIIIE
+575 NKETMKTIIE
-588 KLSKFK
+588 KLSKFR
-594 NPIIFTDADGAGFIF
+594 NSIVFTDADKAGLIF
-609 QELSSDKKDSLKV
+609 QELSSGKKDSLKV
-622 ITLKDIPDLNNKK
+622 VTLKDIPDLNNKK
-635 VIEDLFSENDRKN
+635 EIEDLFSENDRKN
-648 YSYVLKNKSSKG
+648 YYYVIEKKNTKG
-660 SSLFKNTIVNKK
+660 SSLFKNTILNNK
-672 SKFEEETINNFN
+672 SKLEEETINNFN

-696 KNPNTHMDY
+696 KNPNAHMDY

-711 KI
+711 KIDKI

>member
-29 DPYKIG
+29 DPYKMG
-35 ELIIVVGENNVG
+35 ELVIIIGENNVG
-47 KSNVL
+47 KSNIL
-52 EAIERINSNNLE
+52 EVIERINSNNLE
-64 KDIPDFIGY
+64 KDIPDFIGF

-86 NESKNKDTGKREGN
+86 NEYKNNDTGKREGN
-100 YNTLKIYVDDLGVT
+100 YNTLKIYLDDAGFT
-114 RTSIEFA
+114 KTSIEFA

-129 NANNDI
+129 NANNDN
-135 KEKGADGNWEDVWLE
+135 KENEVNE
-150 NTNNDSKELDLLDKE
+150 FDLLDKE

-174 KIKYTKAFERNKNI
+174 KIFYNKKFERSKEE
-188 FNDEYNNIKKYI
+188 FKASYSNIKAIMNGNDKF
-200 IKDDN
+200 
-205 SKYLE
+205 LA
-210 LKKLYDKMKEL
+210 LKNLYNKMKHL
-221 VDGYNRNPSTD
+221 LYKYNQNPE
-232 YARDLLKNIKF
+232 YADRRKDIKF

-308 LDEISESKFFRALL
+308 LENISESKFFKALL

-336 EKGKKNF
+336 EKGKNNF

-456 ARDNGATFVVA
+456 ARDNGVTFVVA

-672 SKFEEETINNFN
+672 SKLEEETINNFN

>member
-14 IGIDKYQY
+14 IGIDEYQY
-22 LDLNNTL
+22 LNLNNTL
-29 DPYKIG
+29 DPYKMG
-35 ELIIVVGENNVG
+35 ELVIIVGENNVG
-47 KSNVL
+47 KSNIL

-64 KDIPDFIGY
+64 KDTPDFIGF

-86 NESKNKDTGKREGN
+86 NEYRNEATHKREGN
-100 YNTLKIYVDDLGVT
+100 YNTLKIYIDDLGVT

-129 NANNDI
+129 NANNDS
-135 KEKGADGNWEDVWLE
+135 KEKED
-150 NTNNDSKELDLLDKE
+150 
-165 VKRVLDELS
+165 
-174 KIKYTKAFERNKNI
+174 NKVI
-188 FNDEYNNIKKYI
+188 D
-200 IKDDN
+200 
-205 SKYLE
+205 
-210 LKKLYDKMKEL
+210 
-221 VDGYNRNPSTD
+221 
-232 YARDLLKNIKF
+232 
-243 INLDDISNDINKY
+243 
-256 YYVQTFGNETKE
+256 GNETKE
-268 KKNNESEYVDIIK
+268 ITNNDSEEVDIIK

-287 IKPNIF
+287 MKPNIF
-293 YYKENIIKNADLTTT
+293 YYKENIIKNYDLTTT
-308 LDEISESKFFRALL
+308 LENISESKFFKALL
-322 KSIDF
+322 KSIDS

-343 AYREDYEKEI
+343 AYREDYEKET

-407 IGFKWFFNLYFD
+407 IGFKWFFNLFFD
-419 FLHSDSLQRGDI
+419 FLHSDLLKRGDI

-456 ARDNGATFVVA
+456 ARDNGITFVVA

-475 INHLDEIRIVKHR
+475 INHLDEIMIVKHR
-488 KDGNG
+488 KEGNG
-493 VEIVKDFHAI
+493 VEIINDFYTI
-503 NKDDTDTN
+503 NPDD

-520 SFGVLHRDILTNPNN
+520 SFGILHRDILTNPNN
-535 KVIFVEGITDYNYLT
+535 RVVFVEGITDYNYLT
-550 AFKLFRENKENK
+550 AFKLLRENEENKE
-562 GINVVFLPIAGLG
+562 INMVFLPISGIG
-575 DKDKKDQMKIIIE
+575 NKETMKTIIE
-588 KLSKFK
+588 KLSKFR
-594 NPIIFTDADGAGFIF
+594 NSIVFTDADKAGLIF
-609 QELSSDKKDSLKV
+609 QELSSGKKDSLKV
-622 ITLKDIPDLNNKK
+622 VTLKDIPDLNNKK
-635 VIEDLFSENDRKN
+635 EIEDLFSENDRKN
-648 YSYVLKNKSSKG
+648 YYYVIEKKNTKG
-660 SSLFKNTIVNKK
+660 SSLFKNTILNNK
-672 SKFEEETINNFN
+672 SKLEEETINNFN

>member
-22 LDLNNTL
+22 LNLNNTL
-29 DPYKIG
+29 DPYKMG
-35 ELIIVVGENNVG
+35 ELVIIIGENNVG
-47 KSNVL
+47 KSNIL

-64 KDIPDFIGY
+64 KDIPDFIGF

-86 NESKNKDTGKREGN
+86 NEYKNKDTGKREGN
-100 YNTLKIYVDDLGVT
+100 YNTLKIYIDDLGVT

-129 NANNDI
+129 NANNDS
-135 KEKGADGNWEDVWLE
+135 KEKED
-150 NTNNDSKELDLLDKE
+150 
-165 VKRVLDELS
+165 
-174 KIKYTKAFERNKNI
+174 NKVI
-188 FNDEYNNIKKYI
+188 D
-200 IKDDN
+200 
-205 SKYLE
+205 
-210 LKKLYDKMKEL
+210 
-221 VDGYNRNPSTD
+221 
-232 YARDLLKNIKF
+232 
-243 INLDDISNDINKY
+243 
-256 YYVQTFGNETKE
+256 GNETKE
-268 KKNNESEYVDIIK
+268 ITNNDSEEVDIIK

-293 YYKENIIKNADLTTT
+293 YYKENIIKNYDLTTT
-308 LDEISESKFFRALL
+308 LENISESKFFKALL

-353 NSKLNDIVSKK
+353 NFKLNDIVSKK

-374 SAQKYEFYIRLGDNN
+374 SVQKYEFYIRLGDNN

-407 IGFKWFFNLYFD
+407 IGFKWFFNLFFD
-419 FLHSDSLQRGDI
+419 FLHSDLLKRGDI

-456 ARDNGATFVVA
+456 ARDNGITFMVA

-475 INHLDEIRIVKHR
+475 INHLDEIRIVKLQ
-488 KDGNG
+488 KEGNG
-493 VEIVKDFHAI
+493 VEIINDFYTI
-503 NKDDTDTN
+503 NPDD

-550 AFKLFRENKENK
+550 AFKLLRENEENKE
-562 GINVVFLPIAGLG
+562 INMVFLPISGIG
-575 DKDKKDQMKIIIE
+575 NKETMKTIIE
-588 KLSKFK
+588 KLSKFR
-594 NPIIFTDADGAGFIF
+594 NSIVFTDADKAGLIF
-609 QELSSDKKDSLKV
+609 QELSSGKKDSLKV
-622 ITLKDIPDLNNKK
+622 VTLKDIPDLNNKK
-635 VIEDLFSENDRKN
+635 EIEDLFSENDRKN
-648 YSYVLKNKSSKG
+648 YYYVIEKKNTKG
-660 SSLFKNTIVNKK
+660 SSLFKNTILNNK
-672 SKFEEETINNFN
+672 SKLEEETINNFN

-705 NNSSID
+705 NISID
-711 KI
+711 KIDKI

>member
-22 LDLNNTL
+22 LNLNNTL
-29 DPYKIG
+29 DPYKMG
-35 ELIIVVGENNVG
+35 ELVIIIGENNVG
-47 KSNVL
+47 KSNIL

-64 KDIPDFIGY
+64 KDIPDFIGF

-86 NESKNKDTGKREGN
+86 NEYKNEATHKREGN
-100 YNTLKIYVDDLGVT
+100 YNTLKIYLDDAGFT
-114 RTSIEFA
+114 KTSIEFA

-129 NANNDI
+129 N
-135 KEKGADGNWEDVWLE
+135 
-150 NTNNDSKELDLLDKE
+150 DSKEKE
-165 VKRVLDELS
+165 D
-174 KIKYTKAFERNKNI
+174 NKVN
-188 FNDEYNNIKKYI
+188 
-200 IKDDN
+200 
-205 SKYLE
+205 
-210 LKKLYDKMKEL
+210 
-221 VDGYNRNPSTD
+221 G
-232 YARDLLKNIKF
+232 
-243 INLDDISNDINKY
+243 
-256 YYVQTFGNETKE
+256 GNETKE
-268 KKNNESEYVDIIK
+268 ITNSDSEEVDIIK

-293 YYKENIIKNADLTTT
+293 YYKENIIKNYDLTTT
-308 LDEISESKFFRALL
+308 LENISESKFFKALL

-327 NIDTIKLAY
+327 NIYTIKLAY

-353 NSKLNDIVSKK
+353 NSKLNNIVSKK

-374 SAQKYEFYIRLGDNN
+374 SVQKYEFYIRLGDNN

-407 IGFKWFFNLYFD
+407 IGFKWFFNLFFD
-419 FLHSDSLQRGDI
+419 FLHSDLLKRGDI

-456 ARDNGATFVVA
+456 ARDNGITFVVA

-488 KDGNG
+488 KEGNG
-493 VEIVKDFHAI
+493 VEIINDFYTI
-503 NKDDTDTN
+503 NPDD

-520 SFGVLHRDILTNPNN
+520 SFGILHRDILTNPNN
-535 KVIFVEGITDYNYLT
+535 RVVFVEGITDYNYLT
-550 AFKLFRENKENK
+550 AFKLLRENEENKE
-562 GINVVFLPIAGLG
+562 INMVFLPISGIG
-575 DKDKKDQMKIIIE
+575 NKETMKTIIE
-588 KLSKFK
+588 KLSKFR
-594 NPIIFTDADGAGFIF
+594 NSIVFTDADKAGLIF
-609 QELSSDKKDSLKV
+609 QELSSGKKDSLKV
-622 ITLKDIPDLNNKK
+622 VTLKDIPDLNNKK
-635 VIEDLFSENDRKN
+635 EIEDLFSENDRKN
-648 YSYVLKNKSSKG
+648 YYYVIEKKNTKG
-660 SSLFKNTIVNKK
+660 SSLFKNTILNNK
-672 SKFEEETINNFN
+672 SKLEEETINNFN

-696 KNPNTHMDY
+696 KNPNAHMDY

-711 KI
+711 KIDKI

>member
-14 IGIDKYQY
+14 IGIDEYQC

-29 DPYKIG
+29 DPYKMG

-64 KDIPDFIGY
+64 KDTPDFIGF

-86 NESKNKDTGKREGN
+86 NEYKNEATHKREGN
-100 YNTLKIYVDDLGVT
+100 YNTLKIYLDDAGFT
-114 RTSIEFA
+114 KTSIEFA

-129 NANNDI
+129 NANNDS
-135 KEKGADGNWEDVWLE
+135 KEKED
-150 NTNNDSKELDLLDKE
+150 
-165 VKRVLDELS
+165 
-174 KIKYTKAFERNKNI
+174 NKVI
-188 FNDEYNNIKKYI
+188 D
-200 IKDDN
+200 
-205 SKYLE
+205 
-210 LKKLYDKMKEL
+210 
-221 VDGYNRNPSTD
+221 
-232 YARDLLKNIKF
+232 
-243 INLDDISNDINKY
+243 
-256 YYVQTFGNETKE
+256 GNETKE
-268 KKNNESEYVDIIK
+268 ITNSDSEEVDIIK

-293 YYKENIIKNADLTTT
+293 YYKENIIKNYDLTTT
-308 LDEISESKFFRALL
+308 LENISESKFFKALL

-374 SAQKYEFYIRLGDNN
+374 SVQKYEFYIRLGDNN

-407 IGFKWFFNLYFD
+407 IGFKWFFNLFFD
-419 FLHSDSLQRGDI
+419 FLHSDLLKRGDI

-456 ARDNGATFVVA
+456 ARDNGITFMVA

-475 INHLDEIRIVKHR
+475 INHLDEIRIVKLQ
-488 KDGNG
+488 KEGIG
-493 VEIVKDFHAI
+493 VEIINDFYTI
-503 NKDDTDTN
+503 NPDD

-520 SFGVLHRDILTNPNN
+520 SFGILHRDILTNPNN
-535 KVIFVEGITDYNYLT
+535 RVVFVEGITDYNYLT
-550 AFKLFRENKENK
+550 AFKLLRENEENKE
-562 GINVVFLPIAGLG
+562 INMVFLPISGIG
-575 DKDKKDQMKIIIE
+575 NKETMKTIIE
-588 KLSKFK
+588 KLSKFR
-594 NPIIFTDADGAGFIF
+594 NSIVFTDADKAGLIF
-609 QELSSDKKDSLKV
+609 QELSSGKKDSLKIV
-622 ITLKDIPDLNNKK
+622 TLKDIPDLNNKK
-635 VIEDLFSENDRKN
+635 EIEDLFSENDRKN
-648 YSYVLKNKSSKG
+648 YYYVIEKKNTKG
-660 SSLFKNTIVNKK
+660 SSLFKNTILNNK
-672 SKFEEETINNFN
+672 SKLEEETINNFN

>member
-22 LDLNNTL
+22 LNLNNTL
-29 DPYKIG
+29 DPYKMG
-35 ELIIVVGENNVG
+35 ELVIIIGENNVG
-47 KSNVL
+47 KSNIL

-64 KDIPDFIGY
+64 KDIPDFIGF

-86 NESKNKDTGKREGN
+86 NEYKNEATHKREGN
-100 YNTLKIYVDDLGVT
+100 YNTLKIYLDDAGFT
-114 RTSIEFA
+114 KTSIEFA

-129 NANNDI
+129 NANNDN
-135 KEKGADGNWEDVWLE
+135 KEKEDNKVIDE
-150 NTNNDSKELDLLDKE
+150 NETKEITNNDSEE
-165 VKRVLDELS
+165 
-174 KIKYTKAFERNKNI
+174 
-188 FNDEYNNIKKYI
+188 
-200 IKDDN
+200 
-205 SKYLE
+205 
-210 LKKLYDKMKEL
+210 
-221 VDGYNRNPSTD
+221 
-232 YARDLLKNIKF
+232 
-243 INLDDISNDINKY
+243 
-256 YYVQTFGNETKE
+256 
-268 KKNNESEYVDIIK
+268 VDIIK

-293 YYKENIIKNADLTTT
+293 YYKENIIKNYDLTTT
-308 LDEISESKFFRALL
+308 LENISESKFFKALL

-374 SAQKYEFYIRLGDNN
+374 SIQKYEFYIRLGDNN

-407 IGFKWFFNLYFD
+407 IGFKWFFNLFFD
-419 FLHSDSLQRGDI
+419 FLHSDLLKRGDI
-431 VLMDEPDAHLSLPAR
+431 VLMDELDAHLSLPAR

-456 ARDNGATFVVA
+456 ARDNGITFMVA

-488 KDGNG
+488 KEGNG
-493 VEIVKDFHAI
+493 VEIINDFHTI
-503 NKDDTDTN
+503 NPDD

-520 SFGVLHRDILTNPNN
+520 SFGILHRDILTNPNN
-535 KVIFVEGITDYNYLT
+535 RVVFVEGITDYNYLT
-550 AFKLFRENKENK
+550 AFKLLRENEENKE
-562 GINVVFLPIAGLG
+562 INMVFLPISGIG
-575 DKDKKDQMKIIIE
+575 NKETMKTIIE
-588 KLSKFK
+588 KLSKFR
-594 NPIIFTDADGAGFIF
+594 NSIVFTDADKAGLIF
-609 QELSSDKKDSLKV
+609 QELSSGKKDSLKV
-622 ITLKDIPDLNNKK
+622 VNLKDIPDLNNKK
-635 VIEDLFSENDRKN
+635 EIEDLFSENDRKN
-648 YSYVLKNKSSKG
+648 YYYVIEKKNTKG
-660 SSLFKNTIVNKK
+660 SSLFKNTILNNK
-672 SKFEEETINNFN
+672 SKLEEETINNFN

-696 KNPNTHMDY
+696 KNPNIHIDY
-705 NNSSID
+705 NSSID
-711 KI
+711 KIDKI

>member
-14 IGIDKYQY
+14 IGIDEYQC
-22 LDLNNTL
+22 LNLNNTL
-29 DPYKIG
+29 DPYKMG
-35 ELIIVVGENNVG
+35 ELIIIIGENNVG
-47 KSNVL
+47 KSNIL

-64 KDIPDFIGY
+64 KDIPDFIGF

-86 NESKNKDTGKREGN
+86 NEYINKDTGKREGN
-100 YNTLKIYVDDLGVT
+100 YNTLKIYIDDLGVT

-121 NSNENIIN
+121 NSNEDIITIN
-129 NANNDI
+129 NNINSDKENDNDNENN
-135 KEKGADGNWEDVWLE
+135 EVNEF
-150 NTNNDSKELDLLDKE
+150 DLLDKE

-174 KIKYTKAFERNKNI
+174 KIFYNKKFERSKEE
-188 FNDEYNNIKKYI
+188 FKASYSNIKAIMNGNAKF
-200 IKDDN
+200 
-205 SKYLE
+205 LA
-210 LKKLYDKMKEL
+210 LKNLYNKM
-221 VDGYNRNPSTD
+221 
-232 YARDLLKNIKF
+232 RDLLYKYNQNPEYADRRKDIKF
-243 INLDDISNDINKY
+243 INLDNILTIQNNNKETERITNND
-256 YYVQTFGNETKE
+256 
-268 KKNNESEYVDIIK
+268 SEYVDIIK

-287 IKPNIF
+287 MKPNIF
-293 YYKENIIKNADLTTT
+293 YYKENIIKNYDLTTT
-308 LDEISESKFFRALL
+308 LENISESKFFKALL
-322 KSIDF
+322 KSIDS

-374 SAQKYEFYIRLGDNN
+374 SVQKYEFYIRLGDNN

-407 IGFKWFFNLYFD
+407 IGFKWFFNLFFD
-419 FLHSDSLQRGDI
+419 FLHSDLLKRGDI

-456 ARDNGATFVVA
+456 ARDNGITFVVA

-493 VEIVKDFHAI
+493 VEIINDFSGI
-503 NKDDTDTN
+503 NSWD
-511 VDTLEDIIN
+511 VDALEDIIN
-520 SFGVLHRDILTNPNN
+520 SFGILHRDILTNPNN

-562 GINVVFLPIAGLG
+562 KINIAFLPIAGLG

-594 NPIIFTDADGAGFIF
+594 NPIVFTDADEAGLIF
-609 QELSSDKKDSLKV
+609 SELSSDKKDKLKV
-622 ITLKDIPDLNNKK
+622 ITLKDIPDLNNKEK
-635 VIEDLFSENDRKN
+635 IEDLFSENDRKKYN
-648 YSYVLKNKSSKG
+648 YVIGKKNAKG
-660 SSLFKNTIVNKK
+660 SSLFKNTILNNK
-672 SKFEEETINNFN
+672 SKLEEETINNFN

-691 TFNAD
+691 IFNAD

-705 NNSSID
+705 NSSID

>member
-22 LDLNNTL
+22 LNLNNTL
-29 DPYKIG
+29 DPYKMG
-35 ELIIVVGENNVG
+35 ELVIIIGENNVG
-47 KSNVL
+47 KSNIL

-64 KDIPDFIGY
+64 KDIPDFIGF

-86 NESKNKDTGKREGN
+86 NEYKNEATHKREGN
-100 YNTLKIYVDDLGVT
+100 YNTLKIYLDDAGFT
-114 RTSIEFA
+114 KTSMEFA

-129 NANNDI
+129 NANNDS
-135 KEKGADGNWEDVWLE
+135 KEKED
-150 NTNNDSKELDLLDKE
+150 
-165 VKRVLDELS
+165 
-174 KIKYTKAFERNKNI
+174 NKVI
-188 FNDEYNNIKKYI
+188 D
-200 IKDDN
+200 
-205 SKYLE
+205 
-210 LKKLYDKMKEL
+210 
-221 VDGYNRNPSTD
+221 
-232 YARDLLKNIKF
+232 
-243 INLDDISNDINKY
+243 
-256 YYVQTFGNETKE
+256 GNETKE
-268 KKNNESEYVDIIK
+268 ITNNDSEEVDIIK

-293 YYKENIIKNADLTTT
+293 YYKENIIKNYDFTTT
-308 LDEISESKFFRALL
+308 LENISESKFFKALL

-374 SAQKYEFYIRLGDNN
+374 SVQKYEFYIRLGDNN

-407 IGFKWFFNLYFD
+407 IGFKWFFNLFFD
-419 FLHSDSLQRGDI
+419 FLHSDLLKRGDI

-456 ARDNGATFVVA
+456 ARDNSITFVVA

-488 KDGNG
+488 KEGNG
-493 VEIVKDFHAI
+493 VKIVKDFSGI
-503 NKDDTDTN
+503 NSWD
-511 VDTLEDIIN
+511 VDALEDIIN

-535 KVIFVEGITDYNYLT
+535 KVIFLEGITDYNYLT
-550 AFKLFRENKENK
+550 AFKLLRANKEDK
-562 GINVVFLPIAGLG
+562 EINIVFLPIAGLG

-648 YSYVLKNKSSKG
+648 YSYVLNRENKSSKG

-696 KNPNTHMDY
+696 KNLNTHMDY
-705 NNSSID
+705 NSSID

>member
-22 LDLNNTL
+22 LNLNNTL
-29 DPYKIG
+29 DPYKMG
-35 ELIIVVGENNVG
+35 ELVIIIGENNVG
-47 KSNVL
+47 KSNIL

-64 KDIPDFIGY
+64 KDIPDFIGF

-86 NESKNKDTGKREGN
+86 NEYKNEETHKREGY
-100 YNTLKIYVDDLGVT
+100 YNTLKIYLDDAGST
-114 RTSIEFA
+114 KDSIEFA
-121 NSNENIIN
+121 ENNEVN
-129 NANNDI
+129 
-135 KEKGADGNWEDVWLE
+135 KF
-150 NTNNDSKELDLLDKE
+150 DLLDEK
-165 VKRVLDELS
+165 VRKILVELS
-174 KIKYTKAFERNKNI
+174 KIKDNNNLEKNKCEFDIQYHNI
-188 FNDEYNNIKKYI
+188 INSGEDN
-200 IKDDN
+200 N

-210 LKKLYDKMKEL
+210 LEKLYNNLKEL
-221 VDGYNRNPSTD
+221 VYNADESLQNNQYNNGLISI
-232 YARDLLKNIKF
+232 LKNAQLFNIDNTQKD
-243 INLDDISNDINKY
+243 NQVSSDNKDI
-256 YYVQTFGNETKE
+256 
-268 KKNNESEYVDIIK
+268 DIIK

-293 YYKENIIKNADLTTT
+293 YYKENIIKNADLITT
-308 LDEISESKFFRALL
+308 LENISESKFFKALL

-336 EKGKKNF
+336 EKGKNNF

-374 SAQKYEFYIRLGDNN
+374 STQKYEFYIRLGDNN
-389 IHIYLKKNNQAIN
+389 IYIYLKKNNQAIN

-407 IGFKWFFNLYFD
+407 IGFKWFFNLFFD
-419 FLHSDSLQRGDI
+419 FLHSDLLKRGDI

-456 ARDNGATFVVA
+456 ARDNGVTFVVA

-475 INHLDEIRIVKHR
+475 INHLDEIRIIKHR

-493 VEIVKDFHAI
+493 VEIVKDFSII
-503 NKDDTDTN
+503 NSWD

-550 AFKLFRENKENK
+550 AFKLLRENKENK
-562 GINVVFLPIAGLG
+562 EINIVFLPIAGLG
-575 DKDKKDQMKIIIE
+575 NKDKKDQMKIIIE

-594 NPIIFTDADGAGFIF
+594 NPIIFTDADDTGIIF
-609 QELSSDKKDSLKV
+609 QELSSGKKDSLKV
-622 ITLKDIPDLNNKK
+622 VTLKDIPDLNNKK
-635 VIEDLFSENDRKN
+635 EIEDLFSENDRKK
-648 YSYVLKNKSSKG
+648 YSYVLDRKNKSSNG
-660 SSLFKNTIVNKK
+660 SSLFKNTILNNK
-672 SKFEEETINNFN
+672 SKLEEETINNFN

-696 KNPNTHMDY
+696 KNPNTHIDY
-705 NNSSID
+705 NNS
-711 KI
+711 

>member
-14 IGIDKYQY
+14 IGIDEYQC

-29 DPYKIG
+29 DPYKMG

-52 EAIERINSNNLE
+52 EAIERISSNNLE
-64 KDIPDFIGY
+64 KDIPDFIGF
-73 DKSLPEISLVCVE
+73 DKSLPEISLVCIE
-86 NESKNKDTGKREGN
+86 NEYKKREGN
-100 YNTLKIYVDDLGVT
+100 YNTLKIYLDDLGVT

-129 NANNDI
+129 N
-135 KEKGADGNWEDVWLE
+135 
-150 NTNNDSKELDLLDKE
+150 DSKEKEDNKVNKLDLLDKE

-174 KIKYTKAFERNKNI
+174 KLRYTKRFENYKKEFDAKYNAI
-188 FNDEYNNIKKYI
+188 KGYIEYG
-200 IKDDN
+200 
-205 SKYLE
+205 SKYLKLKE
-210 LKKLYDKMKEL
+210 LYYEMKEF
-221 VDGYNRNPSTD
+221 VNSYINNNNVAS
-232 YARDLLKNIKF
+232 LKNIKF
-243 INLDDISNDINKY
+243 INLDNILTIQNNK
-256 YYVQTFGNETKE
+256 ETE
-268 KKNNESEYVDIIK
+268 RITNNESEYVDIIK

-293 YYKENIIKNADLTTT
+293 YYKENIIKNSDLTTT
-308 LDEISESKFFRALL
+308 LENISESKFFKALL

-374 SAQKYEFYIRLGDNN
+374 SVQKYEFYIRLGDNN

-407 IGFKWFFNLYFD
+407 IGFKWFFNLFFD
-419 FLHSDSLQRGDI
+419 FLHSDLLKRGDI
-431 VLMDEPDAHLSLPAR
+431 VLMDEPYAHLSLPAR

-456 ARDNGATFVVA
+456 ARDNGITFVVA

-475 INHLDEIRIVKHR
+475 INHLDEISIVKHI
-488 KDGNG
+488 KEGNG
-493 VEIVKDFHAI
+493 VKIINDFSGI
-503 NKDDTDTN
+503 NSWD
-511 VDTLEDIIN
+511 VDALEDIIN

-550 AFKLFRENKENK
+550 AFKLLIANKENK
-562 GINVVFLPIAGLG
+562 EVNMVFLPISGIG
-575 DKDKKDQMKIIIE
+575 NKETMKTIIE
-588 KLSKFK
+588 KLSKFR
-594 NPIIFTDADGAGFIF
+594 NSIIFTDADKAGLIF
-609 QELSSDKKDSLKV
+609 QELSSGKKDSLKV
-622 ITLKDIPDLNNKK
+622 VNLKDIPDLNNKIE
-635 VIEDLFSENDRKN
+635 IEDLFSENDRKN
-648 YSYVLKNKSSKG
+648 YYYVIEKKNTKG
-660 SSLFKNTIVNKK
+660 SSLFKNTILNNK
-672 SKFEEETINNFN
+672 SKLEEETINNFN

-705 NNSSID
+705 NSSID

>member
-22 LDLNNTL
+22 LNLNNTL
-29 DPYKIG
+29 DPYKMG
-35 ELIIVVGENNVG
+35 ELVIIIGENNVG
-47 KSNVL
+47 KSNIL

-64 KDIPDFIGY
+64 KDIPDFIGF

-86 NESKNKDTGKREGN
+86 NEYKNEETHKREGY
-100 YNTLKIYVDDLGVT
+100 YNTLKIYLDDAGST
-114 RTSIEFA
+114 KDSIEFA
-121 NSNENIIN
+121 ENNEVN
-129 NANNDI
+129 
-135 KEKGADGNWEDVWLE
+135 KF
-150 NTNNDSKELDLLDKE
+150 DLLDEK
-165 VKRVLDELS
+165 VRKILVELS
-174 KIKYTKAFERNKNI
+174 KIKDNNNLEKNKGEFDIQYHNI
-188 FNDEYNNIKKYI
+188 INSGEDN
-200 IKDDN
+200 N

-210 LKKLYDKMKEL
+210 LEKLYNNLKEL
-221 VDGYNRNPSTD
+221 VYNADESLQNNQYNNGLISI
-232 YARDLLKNIKF
+232 LKNAQLFNIDNTQKD
-243 INLDDISNDINKY
+243 NQVSSDNKDI
-256 YYVQTFGNETKE
+256 
-268 KKNNESEYVDIIK
+268 DIIK

-287 IKPNIF
+287 IKHNIF
-293 YYKENIIKNADLTTT
+293 YYKENIIKNADLITT
-308 LDEISESKFFRALL
+308 LENISESKFFKALL

-336 EKGKKNF
+336 EKGKNNF

-456 ARDNGATFVVA
+456 ARDNGITFVVA

-475 INHLDEIRIVKHR
+475 INHLDEIRIVKYR

-493 VEIVKDFHAI
+493 VEIVKDFSGI
-503 NKDDTDTN
+503 NSWD
-511 VDTLEDIIN
+511 VDALEDIIN

-550 AFKLFRENKENK
+550 AFKLLRANKE
-562 GINVVFLPIAGLG
+562 INIVFLPIAGLG

-594 NPIIFTDADGAGFIF
+594 NPIIFTDADDAGIIF
-609 QELSSDKKDSLKV
+609 QELSSGKKDSLKV

-635 VIEDLFSENDRKN
+635 KIEDLFSENDRKN
-648 YSYVLKNKSSKG
+648 YSYVLDSKNKSSKG

-672 SKFEEETINNFN
+672 SKLEEETINNFN

-705 NNSSID
+705 NSSID

>member
-14 IGIDKYQY
+14 ISIDKYQY

-29 DPYKIG
+29 DPYKMG

-86 NESKNKDTGKREGN
+86 NEYKNEATHKREGN
-100 YNTLKIYVDDLGVT
+100 YNTLKIYIDDLGVT

-129 NANNDI
+129 NANNDS
-135 KEKGADGNWEDVWLE
+135 KEKED
-150 NTNNDSKELDLLDKE
+150 
-165 VKRVLDELS
+165 
-174 KIKYTKAFERNKNI
+174 NKVI
-188 FNDEYNNIKKYI
+188 D
-200 IKDDN
+200 
-205 SKYLE
+205 
-210 LKKLYDKMKEL
+210 
-221 VDGYNRNPSTD
+221 
-232 YARDLLKNIKF
+232 
-243 INLDDISNDINKY
+243 
-256 YYVQTFGNETKE
+256 GNETKE
-268 KKNNESEYVDIIK
+268 ITNNDSEEVDIIK

-293 YYKENIIKNADLTTT
+293 YYKENIIKNYDLTTT
-308 LDEISESKFFRALL
+308 LENISESKFFKALL

-374 SAQKYEFYIRLGDNN
+374 SVQKYEFYIRLGDNN

-407 IGFKWFFNLYFD
+407 IGFKWFFNLFFD
-419 FLHSDSLQRGDI
+419 FLHSDLLKRGDI

-456 ARDNGATFVVA
+456 ARDNGITFVVA

-475 INHLDEIRIVKHR
+475 INHLDEIRIVKLQ
-488 KDGNG
+488 KEGNG
-493 VEIVKDFHAI
+493 VEIINDFYTI
-503 NKDDTDTN
+503 NPDD

-520 SFGVLHRDILTNPNN
+520 SFGILHRDILTNPNN
-535 KVIFVEGITDYNYLT
+535 RVVFVEGITDYNYLT
-550 AFKLFRENKENK
+550 AFKLLRENEENKE
-562 GINVVFLPIAGLG
+562 INMVFLPISGIG
-575 DKDKKDQMKIIIE
+575 NKETMKTIIE
-588 KLSKFK
+588 KLSKFR
-594 NPIIFTDADGAGFIF
+594 NSIVFTDADKAGLIF
-609 QELSSDKKDSLKV
+609 QELSSGKKDSLKV
-622 ITLKDIPDLNNKK
+622 VTLKDIPDLNNKK
-635 VIEDLFSENDRKN
+635 EIEDLFSENDRKN
-648 YSYVLKNKSSKG
+648 YYYVIEKKNTKG
-660 SSLFKNTIVNKK
+660 SSLFKNTILNNK
-672 SKFEEETINNFN
+672 SKLEEETINNFN

-705 NNSSID
+705 NISID
-711 KI
+711 KIDKI

>member
-22 LDLNNTL
+22 LNLNNTL
-29 DPYKIG
+29 DPYKMG
-35 ELIIVVGENNVG
+35 ELVIIIGENNVG
-47 KSNVL
+47 KSNIL

-64 KDIPDFIGY
+64 KDIPDFIGF

-86 NESKNKDTGKREGN
+86 NEYKNKDTGKREGN
-100 YNTLKIYVDDLGVT
+100 YNTLKIYIDDLGVT

-129 NANNDI
+129 NANNDS
-135 KEKGADGNWEDVWLE
+135 KEKED
-150 NTNNDSKELDLLDKE
+150 
-165 VKRVLDELS
+165 
-174 KIKYTKAFERNKNI
+174 NKVI
-188 FNDEYNNIKKYI
+188 D
-200 IKDDN
+200 
-205 SKYLE
+205 
-210 LKKLYDKMKEL
+210 
-221 VDGYNRNPSTD
+221 
-232 YARDLLKNIKF
+232 
-243 INLDDISNDINKY
+243 
-256 YYVQTFGNETKE
+256 GNETKE
-268 KKNNESEYVDIIK
+268 ITNNDSEEVDIIK

-293 YYKENIIKNADLTTT
+293 YYKENIIKNYDLTTT
-308 LDEISESKFFRALL
+308 LENISESKFFKALL

-353 NSKLNDIVSKK
+353 NFKLNDIVSKK

-374 SAQKYEFYIRLGDNN
+374 SVQKYEFYIRLGDNN

-407 IGFKWFFNLYFD
+407 IGFKWFFNLFFD
-419 FLHSDSLQRGDI
+419 FLHSDLLKRGDI

-456 ARDNGATFVVA
+456 ARDNGITFMVA

-475 INHLDEIRIVKHR
+475 INHLDEIRIVKLQ
-488 KDGNG
+488 KEGNG
-493 VEIVKDFHAI
+493 VEIINDFYTI
-503 NKDDTDTN
+503 NPDD

-520 SFGVLHRDILTNPNN
+520 SFGILHRDILTNPNN
-535 KVIFVEGITDYNYLT
+535 RVVFVEGITDYNYLT
-550 AFKLFRENKENK
+550 AFKLLRENEENKE
-562 GINVVFLPIAGLG
+562 INMVFLPISGIG
-575 DKDKKDQMKIIIE
+575 NKETMKTIIE
-588 KLSKFK
+588 KLSKFR
-594 NPIIFTDADGAGFIF
+594 NSIVFTDADKAGLIF
-609 QELSSDKKDSLKV
+609 QELSSGKKDSLKV
-622 ITLKDIPDLNNKK
+622 VTLKDIPDLNNKK
-635 VIEDLFSENDRKN
+635 EIEDLFSENDRKN
-648 YSYVLKNKSSKG
+648 YYYVIEKKNTKG
-660 SSLFKNTIVNKK
+660 SSLFKNTILNNK
-672 SKFEEETINNFN
+672 SKLEEETINNFN

-705 NNSSID
+705 NISID
-711 KI
+711 KIDKI

>member
-29 DPYKIG
+29 DPYKMG
-35 ELIIVVGENNVG
+35 ELVIIIGENNVG
-47 KSNVL
+47 KSNIL
-52 EAIERINSNNLE
+52 EIIERINSNNLE
-64 KDIPDFIGY
+64 KDIPDFIGF

-86 NESKNKDTGKREGN
+86 NEYKNNDTGKREGN

-135 KEKGADGNWEDVWLE
+135 KEKED
-150 NTNNDSKELDLLDKE
+150 
-165 VKRVLDELS
+165 
-174 KIKYTKAFERNKNI
+174 NKVI
-188 FNDEYNNIKKYI
+188 D
-200 IKDDN
+200 
-205 SKYLE
+205 
-210 LKKLYDKMKEL
+210 
-221 VDGYNRNPSTD
+221 
-232 YARDLLKNIKF
+232 
-243 INLDDISNDINKY
+243 
-256 YYVQTFGNETKE
+256 GNETKE
-268 KKNNESEYVDIIK
+268 ITNNDSEEVDIIK

-293 YYKENIIKNADLTTT
+293 YYKENIIKNYDLTTT
-308 LDEISESKFFRALL
+308 LENISESKFFKALL

-353 NSKLNDIVSKK
+353 NFKLNDIVSKK

-374 SAQKYEFYIRLGDNN
+374 SVQKYEFYIRLGDNN

-407 IGFKWFFNLYFD
+407 IGFKWFFNLFFD
-419 FLHSDSLQRGDI
+419 FLHSDLLKRGDI

-456 ARDNGATFVVA
+456 ARDNGITFMVA

-475 INHLDEIRIVKHR
+475 INHLDEIRIVKLQ
-488 KDGNG
+488 KEGNG
-493 VEIVKDFHAI
+493 VEIINDFYTI
-503 NKDDTDTN
+503 NPDD

-520 SFGVLHRDILTNPNN
+520 SFGILHRDILTNPNN
-535 KVIFVEGITDYNYLT
+535 RVVFVEGITDYNYLT
-550 AFKLFRENKENK
+550 AFKLLRENEENKE
-562 GINVVFLPIAGLG
+562 INMVFLPISGIG
-575 DKDKKDQMKIIIE
+575 NKETMKTIIE
-588 KLSKFK
+588 KLSKFR
-594 NPIIFTDADGAGFIF
+594 NSIVFTDADKAGLIF
-609 QELSSDKKDSLKV
+609 QELSSGKKDSLKV
-622 ITLKDIPDLNNKK
+622 VTLKDIPDLNNKK
-635 VIEDLFSENDRKN
+635 EIEDLFSENDRKN
-648 YSYVLKNKSSKG
+648 YYYVIEKKNTKG
-660 SSLFKNTIVNKK
+660 SSLFKNTILNNK
-672 SKFEEETINNFN
+672 SKLEEETINNFN

-696 KNPNTHMDY
+696 KNPNAHMDY

-711 KI
+711 KIDKI

>member
-22 LDLNNTL
+22 LNLNNTL
-29 DPYKIG
+29 DPYKMG
-35 ELIIVVGENNVG
+35 ELVIIVGENNVG
-47 KSNVL
+47 KSNIL

-64 KDIPDFIGY
+64 KDTPDFIGF

-86 NESKNKDTGKREGN
+86 NEYKNEATHKREGN
-100 YNTLKIYVDDLGVT
+100 YNTLKIYIDDLGVT

-129 NANNDI
+129 NANNDS
-135 KEKGADGNWEDVWLE
+135 KEKED
-150 NTNNDSKELDLLDKE
+150 
-165 VKRVLDELS
+165 
-174 KIKYTKAFERNKNI
+174 NKVI
-188 FNDEYNNIKKYI
+188 D
-200 IKDDN
+200 
-205 SKYLE
+205 
-210 LKKLYDKMKEL
+210 
-221 VDGYNRNPSTD
+221 
-232 YARDLLKNIKF
+232 
-243 INLDDISNDINKY
+243 
-256 YYVQTFGNETKE
+256 GNETKE
-268 KKNNESEYVDIIK
+268 ITNNDSEEVDIIK

-293 YYKENIIKNADLTTT
+293 YYKENIIKNYDLTTT
-308 LDEISESKFFRALL
+308 LENISESKFFKALL

-374 SAQKYEFYIRLGDNN
+374 SVQKYEFYIRLGDNN

-407 IGFKWFFNLYFD
+407 IGFKWFFNLFFD
-419 FLHSDSLQRGDI
+419 FLHSDLLKRGDI

-456 ARDNGATFVVA
+456 ARDNGITFMVA

-493 VEIVKDFHAI
+493 VEIINDFYTI
-503 NKDDTDTN
+503 NPDD

-520 SFGVLHRDILTNPNN
+520 SFGILHRDILTNPNN
-535 KVIFVEGITDYNYLT
+535 RVVFVEGITDYNYLT
-550 AFKLFRENKENK
+550 AFKLLRENEENKE
-562 GINVVFLPIAGLG
+562 INMVFLPISGIG
-575 DKDKKDQMKIIIE
+575 NKETMKTIIE
-588 KLSKFK
+588 KLSKFR
-594 NPIIFTDADGAGFIF
+594 NSIVFTDADKAGLIF
-609 QELSSDKKDSLKV
+609 QELSSGKKDSLKV
-622 ITLKDIPDLNNKK
+622 VTLKDIPDLNNKK
-635 VIEDLFSENDRKN
+635 EIEDLFSENDRKN
-648 YSYVLKNKSSKG
+648 YYYVIEKKNTKG
-660 SSLFKNTIVNKK
+660 SSLFKNTILNNK
-672 SKFEEETINNFN
+672 SKLEEETINNFN

-705 NNSSID
+705 NISID
-711 KI
+711 KIDKI

>member
-22 LDLNNTL
+22 LNLNNTL
-29 DPYKIG
+29 DPYKMG
-35 ELIIVVGENNVG
+35 ELVIIVGENNVG
-47 KSNVL
+47 KSNIL

-64 KDIPDFIGY
+64 KDTPDFIGF

-86 NESKNKDTGKREGN
+86 NEYKNEATHKREGN
-100 YNTLKIYVDDLGVT
+100 YNTLKIYIDDLGVT

-129 NANNDI
+129 NANNDS
-135 KEKGADGNWEDVWLE
+135 KEKED
-150 NTNNDSKELDLLDKE
+150 
-165 VKRVLDELS
+165 
-174 KIKYTKAFERNKNI
+174 NKVI
-188 FNDEYNNIKKYI
+188 D
-200 IKDDN
+200 
-205 SKYLE
+205 
-210 LKKLYDKMKEL
+210 
-221 VDGYNRNPSTD
+221 
-232 YARDLLKNIKF
+232 
-243 INLDDISNDINKY
+243 
-256 YYVQTFGNETKE
+256 GNETKE
-268 KKNNESEYVDIIK
+268 ITNNDSEEVDIIK

-293 YYKENIIKNADLTTT
+293 YYKENIIKNYDLTTT
-308 LDEISESKFFRALL
+308 LENISESKFFKALL

-353 NSKLNDIVSKK
+353 NFKLNDIVSKK

-374 SAQKYEFYIRLGDNN
+374 SVQKYEFYIRLGDNN

-407 IGFKWFFNLYFD
+407 IGFKWFFNLFFD
-419 FLHSDSLQRGDI
+419 FLHSDLLKRGDI

-456 ARDNGATFVVA
+456 ARDNGITFMVA

-475 INHLDEIRIVKHR
+475 INHLDEIRIVKLQ
-488 KDGNG
+488 KEGNG
-493 VEIVKDFHAI
+493 VEIINDFYTI
-503 NKDDTDTN
+503 NPDD

-550 AFKLFRENKENK
+550 AFKLLRENEENKE
-562 GINVVFLPIAGLG
+562 INMVFLPISGIG
-575 DKDKKDQMKIIIE
+575 NKETMKTIIE
-588 KLSKFK
+588 KLSKFR
-594 NPIIFTDADGAGFIF
+594 NSIVFTDADKAGLIF
-609 QELSSDKKDSLKV
+609 QELSSGKKDSLKV
-622 ITLKDIPDLNNKK
+622 VTLKDIPDLNNKK
-635 VIEDLFSENDRKN
+635 EIEDLFSENDRKN
-648 YSYVLKNKSSKG
+648 YYYVIEKKNTKG
-660 SSLFKNTIVNKK
+660 SSLFKNTILNNK
-672 SKFEEETINNFN
+672 SKLEEETINNFN

-705 NNSSID
+705 NISID
-711 KI
+711 KIDKI

>member
-22 LDLNNTL
+22 LNLNNTL
-29 DPYKIG
+29 DPYKMG
-35 ELIIVVGENNVG
+35 ELIIIIGENNVG
-47 KSNVL
+47 KSNIL

-64 KDIPDFIGY
+64 KDIPDFIGF

-86 NESKNKDTGKREGN
+86 NEYKNEATHKREGN
-100 YNTLKIYVDDLGVT
+100 YNTLKIYLDDAGFT
-114 RTSIEFA
+114 KTSIEFA

-129 NANNDI
+129 NANNDS
-135 KEKGADGNWEDVWLE
+135 KEKED
-150 NTNNDSKELDLLDKE
+150 
-165 VKRVLDELS
+165 
-174 KIKYTKAFERNKNI
+174 NKVN
-188 FNDEYNNIKKYI
+188 
-200 IKDDN
+200 
-205 SKYLE
+205 
-210 LKKLYDKMKEL
+210 
-221 VDGYNRNPSTD
+221 G
-232 YARDLLKNIKF
+232 
-243 INLDDISNDINKY
+243 
-256 YYVQTFGNETKE
+256 GNETKE
-268 KKNNESEYVDIIK
+268 ITNSDSEEVDIIK

-293 YYKENIIKNADLTTT
+293 YYKENIIKNYDLTTT
-308 LDEISESKFFRALL
+308 LENISESKFFKALL

-353 NSKLNDIVSKK
+353 NSKLNNIVSKK

-374 SAQKYEFYIRLGDNN
+374 SVQKYEFYIRLGDNN

-407 IGFKWFFNLYFD
+407 IGFKWFFNLFFD
-419 FLHSDSLQRGDI
+419 FLHSDLLKRGDI

-456 ARDNGATFVVA
+456 ARDNGITFVVA

-488 KDGNG
+488 KEGNG
-493 VEIVKDFHAI
+493 VEIINDFYTI
-503 NKDDTDTN
+503 NPDD

-520 SFGVLHRDILTNPNN
+520 SFGILHRDILTNPNN
-535 KVIFVEGITDYNYLT
+535 RVVFVEGITDYNYLT
-550 AFKLFRENKENK
+550 AFKLLRENEENKE
-562 GINVVFLPIAGLG
+562 INMVFLPISGIG
-575 DKDKKDQMKIIIE
+575 NKETMKTIIE
-588 KLSKFK
+588 KLSKFR
-594 NPIIFTDADGAGFIF
+594 NSIVFTDADKAGLIF
-609 QELSSDKKDSLKV
+609 QELSSGKKDSLKV
-622 ITLKDIPDLNNKK
+622 VTLKDIPDLNNKK
-635 VIEDLFSENDRKN
+635 EIEDLFSENDRKN
-648 YSYVLKNKSSKG
+648 YYYVIEKKNTKG
-660 SSLFKNTIVNKK
+660 SSLFKNTILNNK
-672 SKFEEETINNFN
+672 SKLEEETINNFN

-696 KNPNTHMDY
+696 KNPNTHIDY
-705 NNSSID
+705 NSSID
-711 KI
+711 KIDKI

>member
-29 DPYKIG
+29 DPYKMG

-47 KSNVL
+47 KSNIL
-52 EAIERINSNNLE
+52 EAIERINSNNLK

-86 NESKNKDTGKREGN
+86 NEYKNKDTGKREGN
-100 YNTLKIYVDDLGVT
+100 YNTLKIYLDDLGVT
-114 RTSIEFA
+114 KTSIEFA

-129 NANNDI
+129 NDS

-221 VDGYNRNPSTD
+221 VEGYNRNPSTD

-268 KKNNESEYVDIIK
+268 KKNNESEYIDIIK

-308 LDEISESKFFRALL
+308 LENISESKFFKALL

-374 SAQKYEFYIRLGDNN
+374 SVQKYEFYIRLGDNN

-407 IGFKWFFNLYFD
+407 IGFKWFFNLFFD
-419 FLHSDSLQRGDI
+419 FLHSDLLKRGDI

-456 ARDNGATFVVA
+456 ARDNGITFVVA

-488 KDGNG
+488 KEGNG
-493 VEIVKDFHAI
+493 VEIINDFYTI
-503 NKDDTDTN
+503 NPDD

-520 SFGVLHRDILTNPNN
+520 SFGILHRDILTNPNN
-535 KVIFVEGITDYNYLT
+535 RVVFVEGITDYNYLT
-550 AFKLFRENKENK
+550 AFKLLRENEENKE
-562 GINVVFLPIAGLG
+562 INMVFLPISGIG
-575 DKDKKDQMKIIIE
+575 NKETMKTIIE
-588 KLSKFK
+588 KLSKFR
-594 NPIIFTDADGAGFIF
+594 NSIVFTDADKAGLIF
-609 QELSSDKKDSLKV
+609 QELSSGKKDSLKV
-622 ITLKDIPDLNNKK
+622 VTLKDIPDLNNKK
-635 VIEDLFSENDRKN
+635 EIEDLFSENDRKN
-648 YSYVLKNKSSKG
+648 YYYVIEKKNTKG
-660 SSLFKNTIVNKK
+660 SSLFKNTILNNK
-672 SKFEEETINNFN
+672 SKLEEETINNFN

-705 NNSSID
+705 NSSID

>member
-22 LDLNNTL
+22 LNLNNTL
-29 DPYKIG
+29 DPYKMG
-35 ELIIVVGENNVG
+35 ELVIIVGENNVG
-47 KSNVL
+47 KSNIL

-64 KDIPDFIGY
+64 KDTPDFIGF

-86 NESKNKDTGKREGN
+86 NEYKNEATHKREGN
-100 YNTLKIYVDDLGVT
+100 YNTLKIYIDDLGVT

-129 NANNDI
+129 NANNDS
-135 KEKGADGNWEDVWLE
+135 KEKED
-150 NTNNDSKELDLLDKE
+150 
-165 VKRVLDELS
+165 
-174 KIKYTKAFERNKNI
+174 NKVI
-188 FNDEYNNIKKYI
+188 D
-200 IKDDN
+200 
-205 SKYLE
+205 
-210 LKKLYDKMKEL
+210 
-221 VDGYNRNPSTD
+221 
-232 YARDLLKNIKF
+232 
-243 INLDDISNDINKY
+243 
-256 YYVQTFGNETKE
+256 GNETKE
-268 KKNNESEYVDIIK
+268 ITNNDSEEVDIIK

-293 YYKENIIKNADLTTT
+293 YYKENIIKNYDLTTT
-308 LDEISESKFFRALL
+308 LENISESKFFKALL

-374 SAQKYEFYIRLGDNN
+374 SVQKYEFYIRLGDNN

-407 IGFKWFFNLYFD
+407 IGFKWFFNLFFD
-419 FLHSDSLQRGDI
+419 FLHSDLLKRGDI

-456 ARDNGATFVVA
+456 ARDNGITFVVA

-475 INHLDEIRIVKHR
+475 INHLDEIRIVKLQ
-488 KDGNG
+488 KEGNG
-493 VEIVKDFHAI
+493 VEIINDFYTI
-503 NKDDTDTN
+503 NPDD

-520 SFGVLHRDILTNPNN
+520 SFGILHRDILTNPNN
-535 KVIFVEGITDYNYLT
+535 RVVFVEGITDYNYLT
-550 AFKLFRENKENK
+550 AFKLLRENEENKE
-562 GINVVFLPIAGLG
+562 INMVFLPISGIG
-575 DKDKKDQMKIIIE
+575 NKETMKTIIE
-588 KLSKFK
+588 KLSKFR
-594 NPIIFTDADGAGFIF
+594 NSIVFTDADKAGLIF
-609 QELSSDKKDSLKV
+609 QELSSGKKDSLKV
-622 ITLKDIPDLNNKK
+622 VTLKDIPDLNNKK
-635 VIEDLFSENDRKN
+635 EIEDLFSENDRKN
-648 YSYVLKNKSSKG
+648 YYYVIEKKNTKG
-660 SSLFKNTIVNKK
+660 SSLFKNTILNNK
-672 SKFEEETINNFN
+672 SKLEEETINNFN

-705 NNSSID
+705 NISID
-711 KI
+711 KIDKI